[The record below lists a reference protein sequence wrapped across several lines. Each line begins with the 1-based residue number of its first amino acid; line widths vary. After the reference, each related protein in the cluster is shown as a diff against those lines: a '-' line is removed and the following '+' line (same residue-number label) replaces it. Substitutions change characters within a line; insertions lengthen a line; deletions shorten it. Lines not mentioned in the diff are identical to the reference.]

1 MTNTY
6 GPDITE
12 DEAYD
17 ELCEKLGCVRHDITI
32 VRSVRVAVQDPRDPG
47 KTLTGSAKMLRQAV
61 EQIVGMRGEEAG

>member
-6 GPDITE
+6 GPDLSE

-17 ELCEKLGCVRHDITI
+17 LLCEELGCVRHDITI
-32 VRSVRVAVQDPRDPG
+32 THAWRVAAPEPTDPG

-61 EQIVGMRGEEAG
+61 EQVVGMRGEEAG